1 MEPTPVGTETETA
14 GEPESV
20 GGLGARREAN
30 PRLARIAAILRPAD
44 PDETPLSEAEIKYLA
59 MDRSLT

>member
-1 MEPTPVGTETETA
+1 MEPTPVRTETETP

-20 GGLGARREAN
+20 GGVGARREAN

-59 MDRSLT
+59 MDRTL

>member
-1 MEPTPVGTETETA
+1 MEPTTVGTETETA
-14 GEPESV
+14 GKPESV
-20 GGLGARREAN
+20 GGMGAQRAID

-44 PDETPLSEAEIKYLA
+44 PEETPLSEAEIKYLA